1 MVFSLDSLSARENTP
16 SMATQ
21 FITVEINL
29 ADLLIPLKA
38 AVETQLKAQG
48 EPLRWAIT
56 DVRQGIAQVEA
67 VVLQTPKAE
76 RPREI

>member
-1 MVFSLDSLSARENTP
+1 MVSSLDSLSAGADVS

-29 ADLLIPLKA
+29 TDLLIPLQA
-38 AVETQLKAQG
+38 AIETQLKVQG

-56 DVRQGIAQVEA
+56 SVDQGIARVEA
-67 VVLQTPKAE
+67 VVLKSPKA
-76 RPREI
+76 

>member
-1 MVFSLDSLSARENTP
+1 MVSNLDSLSAGADVS

-29 ADLLIPLKA
+29 TDLLIPLQA
-38 AVETQLKAQG
+38 AIETQLKVQG

-56 DVRQGIAQVEA
+56 SVDQGIAQVEA
-67 VVLQTPKAE
+67 VVLKSPKA
-76 RPREI
+76 